1 MNSTRPAL
9 YGDAVRTRT
18 MIPLAAVV
26 AWFLSA
32 GLAPVDGAQAGAPQR
47 GDGGTVVVYSGRSE
61 NLVQPVLDRFEEETG
76 VDVQVRYGSTADL
89 ALLIDEE
96 GDQSPADVFFSQSP
110 GAIGYLDGR
119 GLLGTLPDA
128 TLDRVP
134 EEFRASDGSWV
145 GITGRRRVLAFNPDI
160 TPEEDLPESVLDL
173 TGPDWE
179 GRVGIA
185 PSNASF
191 QDFVT
196 AMRLEL
202 GDETTAE
209 WLEGIAANDA
219 FTFANNGAI
228 VAAIGRGEIDVG
240 LVNHY
245 YVYQA
250 LAEDPDYPGRNHDFA
265 PDDIGS
271 LVIVSGASVLAGAE
285 HADQAEALVAFL
297 LDEEAQRY
305 FSDETFEYPLAD
317 GVAPADVLP
326 DVDLTAA
333 SDIDLD
339 IDDFGGDLNTTR
351 EMIRN
356 AGLEG

>member
-1 MNSTRPAL
+1 MRYVVPAAL
-9 YGDAVRTRT
+9 ALASV
-18 MIPLAAVV
+18 LAAVSSTH
-26 AWFLSA
+26 ADSE
-32 GLAPVDGAQAGAPQR
+32 GR
-47 GDGGTVVVYSGRSE
+47 TVVIYSGRTQ
-61 NLVQPVLDRFEEETG
+61 NLVEPILNQFAEETG
-76 VDVQVRYGSTADL
+76 IDVQVRYGNTDDL

-96 GDQSPADVFFSQSP
+96 GGQTPADVFLSQSP
-110 GAIGYLDGR
+110 GAIGYLDQQ
-119 GLLGTLPDA
+119 GLLGTLPDT
-128 TLDRVP
+128 TLDVVP

-145 GITGRRRVLAFNPDI
+145 GVTGRRRVLAFNPDI
-160 TPEEDLPESVLDL
+160 TPEDELPVSVLEL
-173 TGPDWE
+173 TDPEWA
-179 GRVGIA
+179 GRIGVA

-191 QDFVT
+191 LDFVT
-196 AMRLEL
+196 AMRLQL
-202 GDETTAE
+202 GDETTMQ
-209 WLEGIAANDA
+209 WLEGIADNDA

-250 LAEDPDYPGRNHDFA
+250 LAEDPDFPGRNHDFA

-271 LVIVSGASVLAGAE
+271 LVIVSGASVLGDANHPDEAE
-285 HADQAEALVAFL
+285 ELIAFL
-297 LDEEAQRY
+297 LQEEAQRY
-305 FSDETFEYPLAD
+305 FSEETFEYPLVA

-339 IDDFGGDLNTTR
+339 MDDFGGDLDTTR
-351 EMIRN
+351 EMIRE